1 MTEHAQ
7 PLPTTSATLERE
19 RLLRLLALPTF
30 IIFFQGY
37 MVAPIIL
44 LLSTLLQ
51 APEEATGRIVP
62 ASASRP

>member
-37 MVAPIIL
+37 MVAPL
-44 LLSTLLQ
+44 FFFFRRCCRR
-51 APEEATGRIVP
+51 PRKPPDGRP